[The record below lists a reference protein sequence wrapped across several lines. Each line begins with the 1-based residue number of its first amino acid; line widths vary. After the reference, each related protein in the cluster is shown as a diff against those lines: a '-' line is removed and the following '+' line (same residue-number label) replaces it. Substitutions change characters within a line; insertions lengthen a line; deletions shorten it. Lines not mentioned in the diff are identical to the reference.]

1 MRRNFHVRPFEVFA
15 VFSCFACAC
24 VYRLCT
30 NAATYDS
37 LARRFYQLAWP
48 SLATQDQVLDRLGFL
63 HGTPAVFLEVF
74 LENARIE
81 ERQVARPKTRFWIAN
96 SGSLPQQRD
105 PGYVPVLG
113 NRQLQ

>member
-1 MRRNFHVRPFEVFA
+1 MSDLLKCLQF
-15 VFSCFACAC
+15 FSCFACAC

-81 ERQVARPKTRFWIAN
+81 ERQVARPKTRFWITN
-96 SGSLPQQRD
+96 SGSQPAAAARSGLCTSA
-105 PGYVPVLG
+105 
-113 NRQLQ
+113 RQ